1 MADQDGLFRVSI
13 ASLSGNCG
21 FAYLPTN
28 VLPTPWHV
36 DSHPANY
43 ALGLL
48 ARRDFQAFA
57 SLLMD

>member
-1 MADQDGLFRVSI
+1 M
-13 ASLSGNCG
+13 
-21 FAYLPTN
+21 
-28 VLPTPWHV
+28 LPTPWHV